1 MSLSAHTE
9 NRMSPGHSGSGKTLY
24 AESLAKACQLG
35 LFKVGTDIGL
45 EVAHAERR
53 LRDIFELAES
63 WNTVLLMSVVEE
75 FLIKSILTW
84 HTATRR
90 MCCLTHGARKMKAL
104 CPRMPWSRVNY
115 PSTRHYALLLN

>member
-63 WNTVLLMSVVEE
+63 
-75 FLIKSILTW
+75 
-84 HTATRR
+84 
-90 MCCLTHGARKMKAL
+90 
-104 CPRMPWSRVNY
+104 
-115 PSTRHYALLLN
+115 